1 MGTGLRETSDIS
13 APRVM
18 PLGRTARLLGAGA
31 QRLPRLLYQRFNPLF
46 ADPGRWD
53 RYPYG
58 SGFRDPRP
66 YDRRYWY
73 DAEYE
78 PYRKDS
84 YAYADRWVRRPSPR
98 GMGISCG
105 WGSREPLASQPLSER
120 GGQTGP
126 PALLTVGAAPAPGPP
141 CPCLLGGCDLA
152 AAPLNLH
159 PGLTLPLGSRHPL
172 GSGLVPCPAR
182 QAPS

>member
-1 MGTGLRETSDIS
+1 ML
-13 APRVM
+13 
-18 PLGRTARLLGAGA
+18 
-31 QRLPRLLYQRFNPLF
+31 

-84 YAYADRWVRRPSPR
+84 YAYADRWVRRTSLR
-98 GMGISCG
+98 G
-105 WGSREPLASQPLSER
+105 
-120 GGQTGP
+120 T
-126 PALLTVGAAPAPGPP
+126 
-141 CPCLLGGCDLA
+141 
-152 AAPLNLH
+152 
-159 PGLTLPLGSRHPL
+159 
-172 GSGLVPCPAR
+172 GSGLRFVMPHQLRLGVPGSRCVTVTV
-182 QAPS
+182 